1 MPAPVPAV
9 MATLAKKAFKG
20 YGLKVPLEWPQNA
33 PATDL
38 AKKQFNDAMQPA
50 ERNVPVPGEENP
62 ADLSV
67 LFKRYK
73 TCLIHTKVQSDQSTS
88 YGALIDKLCAT
99 ICTTWTTWQNSAT
112 AVGIACS
119 LLPPLPVPSG
129 QCVGAVPFTPP
140 LLAAVGPSPLVS
152 AIGGGIDA
160 AWQTFQSSL
169 KFIGLLMAPIGPV
182 PPGSGPTP
190 GTVPL
195 PLQVCCPTM
204 KPIDKESLLSM
215 MGVTSPKTM
224 PNDPLGSHGQALA
237 CAIADAFAQCF
248 TTWASSTIV
257 SSPSILFLMINPTP
271 FPVPGING
279 VGNSVGPI
287 FI

>member
-1 MPAPVPAV
+1 MPAPVPTV

-38 AKKQFNDAMQPA
+38 AKKQFIDAMKPA

-67 LFKRYK
+67 LFKRY
-73 TCLIHTKVQSDQSTS
+73 TPCQIHTKVQSDQSTS

-99 ICTTWTTWQNSAT
+99 ICTTWNTWQNSAI
-112 AVGIACS
+112 AVAIVFSPA
-119 LLPPLPVPSG
+119 PVPTG
-129 QCVGAVPFTPP
+129 QCIGAVPFIAP
-140 LLAAVGPSPLVS
+140 LLAAVGPSPLVM

-169 KFIGLLMAPIGPV
+169 KFIGTLMAPILPV
-182 PPGSGPTP
+182 PPGGGPCP
-190 GTVPL
+190 GTIPSI

-204 KPIDKESLLSM
+204 KPIDKASLMSM
-215 MGVTSPKTM
+215 MGVTNPNTM
-224 PNDPLGSHGQALA
+224 PNDPLGAHGQALA

-248 TTWASSTIV
+248 TTWASSTLV
-257 SSPSILFLMINPTP
+257 AAPSILFVMTNPTP
-271 FPVPGING
+271 VPAPGITG
-279 VGNSVGPI
+279 IGNSVAPI
-287 FI
+287 FV